1 MAQLPHF
8 AHEETGPDS
17 FGSFLEPC
25 SQGWDM
31 GPSPLSQIAARL
43 MVQAEAGPW
52 CFDIVVQPYNGGRP
66 PLAQGSIYA

>member
-8 AHEETGPDS
+8 THEETGPDS

-43 MVQAEAGPW
+43 MVQAEA
-52 CFDIVVQPYNGGRP
+52 VQPYNGGRP